1 MSLQYCNRYKDY
13 VGVTLGPN
21 FVSPEWMC
29 PLNRGDPKEG
39 FHCIRNNQGF
49 GKCYQPTA
57 TLIVLDNTK
66 NDPQTIIVIVYY
78 QVCTLT
84 TIITYGRRQLT

>member
-39 FHCIRNNQGF
+39 FPCICNNQGF
-49 GKCYQPTA
+49 GS
-57 TLIVLDNTK
+57 
-66 NDPQTIIVIVYY
+66 VISPPVP
-78 QVCTLT
+78 
-84 TIITYGRRQLT
+84 

>member
-21 FVSPEWMC
+21 FVFREWMC

-49 GKCYQPTA
+49 GS
-57 TLIVLDNTK
+57 
-66 NDPQTIIVIVYY
+66 VISPP
-78 QVCTLT
+78 LP
-84 TIITYGRRQLT
+84 